1 MIGVLKSL
9 QGFLD
14 RLDIPEAVTL
24 FGDILWR
31 LRWFIM
37 SGLVLVGLYNVF
49 MVMLPYLMWT
59 YVIKSGVSF
68 LFGLFA

>member
-14 RLDIPEAVTL
+14 KLDIPEAVTL

-37 SGLVLVGLYNVF
+37 GALVLVGLYNMF
-49 MVMLPYLMWT
+49 MVALPFLLWSF
-59 YVIKSGVSF
+59 VIKSGVSF
-68 LFGLFA
+68 LVSLFA